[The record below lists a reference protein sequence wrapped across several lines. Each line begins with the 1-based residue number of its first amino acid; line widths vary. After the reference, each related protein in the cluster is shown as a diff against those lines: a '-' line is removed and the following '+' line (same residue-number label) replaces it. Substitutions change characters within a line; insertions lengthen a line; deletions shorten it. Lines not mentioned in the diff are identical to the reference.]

1 MKFHLPY
8 RLIRLHLGLWLLGA
22 SLALSLAA
30 HAQAPAIPFYPSEL
44 TGGMRPLLDLHGT
57 WYDAEDQAVEV
68 PFQDMERASILL
80 HRNFVL
86 PGLEKL
92 PDTLFLYFEGV
103 AWSSEIYLNGRLIA
117 ITEDP
122 FAEYLFT
129 VDKQYIQPDSNRI
142 EVRLSRSGQDFF
154 LYPQHFIGIFRQVLF
169 LQADPSGPFP
179 ELPQVAQNPKHA
191 LVLAPWTQAQGYLQD
206 TLAISSLLDG
216 FFSVPKGAVVYFPF
230 RPSSRA
236 LALASHYGAKI
247 VPAGE
252 LPDSLGFYNSYPV
265 NHSNEPLV
273 TPFWRMADQRP
284 ASDYGRYLSEAE
296 VRAPHVMPLDKL
308 ALLIFLL
315 VPVLVMLLL
324 KLFLPRTFS
333 AMPEYLTRSNIY
345 MELIATSK
353 FLKEEQR
360 LVMNLVR
367 IFFFA
372 TTLSLYLYYLS
383 VSGSWWRLNVLSS
396 ESMLYQIYAGTDYSL
411 YVIFLQVFGVTLALT
426 LLKYFILNVVASV
439 YRLHNLGSVVQ
450 SLDVFASFPVNLLP
464 MVPGAI
470 IFFLDTEQG
479 RICLGIW
486 YALMLVYILRR
497 IVLTYNGL
505 GRLFQLST
513 SLKILHIC
521 TLEISPWIFLL

>member
-1 MKFHLPY
+1 MKFHLLY
-8 RLIRLHLGLWLLGA
+8 RLIRLHLALCLLGA
-22 SLALSLAA
+22 GLTMPATSYGQAA
-30 HAQAPAIPFYPSEL
+30 AIPFYPSEL
-44 TGGMRPLLDLHGT
+44 TAGMRPLLNLHGEWT
-57 WYDAEDQAVEV
+57 DEENKRVEV
-68 PFQDMERASILL
+68 PFQDMERASMLL
-80 HRNFVL
+80 HRNFAL
-86 PGLEKL
+86 PALETL

-122 FAEYLFT
+122 FAEYLFAI
-129 VDKQYIQPDSNRI
+129 DKQYIKPDDNQI
-142 EVRLSRSGQDFF
+142 EVRLSRAGQDFF

-169 LQADPSGPFP
+169 LATDPSGPFP
-179 ELPQVAQNPKHA
+179 ELPQAAKDTKHA

-236 LALASHYGAKI
+236 LALAAHYGAKV
-247 VPAGE
+247 VPVGE
-252 LPDSLGFYNSYPV
+252 MPDSLGFYNSYPV
-265 NHSNEPLV
+265 SYANEPLV

-284 ASDYGRYLSEAE
+284 ASDYGRFLTEAQ

-315 VPVLVMLLL
+315 LPVVVLLLL
-324 KLFLPRTFS
+324 KLLLPRVFS
-333 AMPEYLTRSNIY
+333 ALPEYLTRSNIY
-345 MELIATSK
+345 MELIASSK

-360 LVMNLVR
+360 LMMNLVR

-383 VSGSWWRLNVLSS
+383 VSGNWARLNVLSANS
-396 ESMLYQIYAGTDYSL
+396 LLYQLYAGTDYSL
-411 YVIFLQVFGVTLALT
+411 YAIFFQVFAATLALT
-426 LLKYFILNVVASV
+426 LLKYFILNLTASV
-439 YRLHNLGSVVQ
+439 YRIHNLGSVVQ

-464 MVPGAI
+464 MVPGAV
-470 IFFLDTEQG
+470 IFFLDSDQG
-479 RICLGIW
+479 RICLSIW
-486 YALMLVYILRR
+486 YGLMLIYILRR
-497 IVLTYNGL
+497 VVLTYSGL

>member
-1 MKFHLPY
+1 MRFHLLY

-22 SLALSLAA
+22 GLALPVAA
-30 HAQAPAIPFYPSEL
+30 RAQAPAIPFYPSEL
-44 TGGMRPLLDLHGT
+44 TAGMRPVLDLHGE
-57 WYDAEDQAVEV
+57 WVDADNQRVAV
-68 PFQDMERASILL
+68 PFQDPVREDILL
-80 HRNFVL
+80 HRSFAL
-86 PGLEKL
+86 PGLDAL

-129 VDKQYIQPDSNRI
+129 VDKQYILPEANRL
-142 EVRLSRSGQDFF
+142 EVRLSRAGQDFY
-154 LYPQHFIGIFRQVLF
+154 LYPEHFIGIFRQVLF
-169 LQADPSGPFP
+169 LVADPAGPFP
-179 ELPQVAQNPKHA
+179 ALPQVARDPSHA
-191 LVLAPWTQAQGYLQD
+191 LVLAPWTKAQGYLQD

-236 LALASHYGAKI
+236 MALAAKCGARI
-247 VPAGE
+247 VPVGVM
-252 LPDSLGFYNSYPV
+252 PDSLGFYNAYPV
-265 NHSNEPLV
+265 NHSNQSLL
-273 TPFWRMADQRP
+273 TPFWRKEDQRP

-296 VRAPHVMPLDKL
+296 VKASHVMPLDKL

-315 VPVLVMLLL
+315 MPVLIMLLL
-324 KLFLPRTFS
+324 KLFLPRIFS
-333 AMPEYLTRSNIY
+333 ALPEYITRSNIY
-345 MELIATSK
+345 MELIVSSK

-383 VSGSWWRLNVLSS
+383 VTGSWERLNVLSAN
-396 ESMLYQIYAGTDYSL
+396 SMLYATYAGTNYSL
-411 YVIFLQVFGVTLALT
+411 YVIFLQIFGVTLGLT
-426 LLKYFILNVVASV
+426 LLKYFILNLTASV

-450 SLDVFASFPVNLLP
+450 NLDVFASFPVNLLP
-464 MVPGAI
+464 IIPGAV
-470 IFFLDTEQG
+470 IFFLDADQG
-479 RICLGIW
+479 SIGLTIW
-486 YALMLVYILRR
+486 YVLMVIYILRR
-497 IVLTYNGL
+497 IVLTYTGL